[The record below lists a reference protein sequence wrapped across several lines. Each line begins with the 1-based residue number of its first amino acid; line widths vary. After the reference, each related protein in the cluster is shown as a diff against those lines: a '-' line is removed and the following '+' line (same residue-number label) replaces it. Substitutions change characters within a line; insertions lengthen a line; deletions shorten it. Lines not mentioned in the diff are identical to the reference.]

1 MGGTSD
7 REILV
12 AFEIF
17 PASVGLLV
25 AVTGVVA
32 SFLPVMHG
40 VSPVK
45 STTGIVDSWNEE
57 KCTGG
62 GDA

>member
-1 MGGTSD
+1 MQRTSD
-7 REILV
+7 REVLV

-32 SFLPVMHG
+32 SFLTVIHE
-40 VSPVK
+40 VSPVR
-45 STTGIVDSWNEE
+45 STMGIVDSWNEE

-62 GDA
+62 GDI